1 MADPTVLL
9 VDDEEGIV
17 SIVRA
22 YLERDAYVVRW
33 ARTAAAAL
41 AELEREEPH
50 VVILDIG
57 LPDGDGFDLCRRIRA
72 RSSVPII
79 MLTARDEESDRVA
92 GLELGADD
100 YLTKPFSPREL
111 VARVKALRRRIEAP
125 PPGERLALGDVVVHP
140 GAREVLVAGEPVELR
155 TRELDLLIYLLENK
169 GIVLTR
175 DRLLEQVWGLAYPGG
190 TRTVDA
196 HVAQLRS
203 KLGRPNLIQTLR
215 GVGYKAAEPRSRP
228 SQ

>member
-1 MADPTVLL
+1 MTDRSVLL

-17 SIVRA
+17 SIVRS
-22 YLERDAYVVRW
+22 YLERDGYVVRS
-33 ARTAAAAL
+33 AATVAAAL
-41 AELEREEPH
+41 AELERGEPQ

-57 LPDGDGFDLCRRIRA
+57 LPDGDGFELCRRIRA
-72 RSSVPII
+72 SSNVPII
-79 MLTARDEESDRVA
+79 MLTARDEEADRVA

-111 VARVKALRRRIEAP
+111 AARVKALRRRAEAAP
-125 PPGERLALGDVVVHP
+125 AGETLALGDVVVDA

-175 DRLLEQVWGLAYPGG
+175 DRLLEHVWGLAYPGG

-196 HVAQLRS
+196 HVAQLRA
-203 KLGRPNLIQTLR
+203 KLGRPDLIQTLR
-215 GVGYKAAEPRSRP
+215 GVGYKAVEPRRRP
-228 SQ
+228 AR

>member
-1 MADPTVLL
+1 
-9 VDDEEGIV
+9 
-17 SIVRA
+17 
-22 YLERDAYVVRW
+22 
-33 ARTAAAAL
+33 
-41 AELEREEPH
+41 
-50 VVILDIG
+50 
-57 LPDGDGFDLCRRIRA
+57 
-72 RSSVPII
+72 
-79 MLTARDEESDRVA
+79 
-92 GLELGADD
+92 
-100 YLTKPFSPREL
+100 
-111 VARVKALRRRIEAP
+111 
-125 PPGERLALGDVVVHP
+125 VHP
-140 GAREVLVAGEPVELR
+140 GAREELVAGEPVELR